1 MGARGRPSAA
11 ERAVIPF
18 PTEPEAL
25 RPGPPADL
33 TGDQA
38 EVWRDIVASLPAD
51 WVSVANAPL
60 MAAFCRHVTAARRIA
75 RMIEAGEQS
84 DAFNL
89 DDFNRLLAMQE
100 RETRA
105 LSTLATKMRL
115 ARSAVDDRRKAPTPP
130 RGPRPWEG

>member
-11 ERAVIPF
+11 ELAVIPF

-38 EVWRDIVASLPAD
+38 VVWRDIVESLPAD
-51 WVSVANAPL
+51 WVSRANAAL
-60 MAAFCRHVTAARRIA
+60 MAAYCRHVVAARRIA
-75 RMIEAGEQS
+75 RLLEVEEAS

-89 DDFNRLLAMQE
+89 DDFGRLLAMQE

-105 LSTLATKMRL
+105 LAALATKMRL
-115 ARSAVDDRRKAPTPP
+115 ARSSVD
-130 RGPRPWEG
+130 